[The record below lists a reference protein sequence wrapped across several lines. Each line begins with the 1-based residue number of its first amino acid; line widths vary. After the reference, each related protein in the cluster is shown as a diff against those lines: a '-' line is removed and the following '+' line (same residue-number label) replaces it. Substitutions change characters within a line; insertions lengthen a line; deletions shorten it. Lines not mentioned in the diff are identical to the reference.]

1 MPNKKINQ
9 LTPRTP
15 SLTDL
20 ILVGDPATGYSY
32 KATLSVMAAFVGS
45 NIQFSS
51 LGGIS
56 LTSPSNGQYLTFN
69 GTNWVNTTLTTST
82 WDTAYNRS
90 LTAAAV
96 SGTTTKTLTLTKQDG
111 STLTATWSDLNTD
124 AVTSVFGRTG
134 VVVAAEGDY
143 SLTQLSDVTLSSPSN
158 GQVLSYNG
166 TAWVNSAA
174 TGGITSINGL
184 TASSQTFAIGT
195 SGTDFTISSTTSTHT
210 FNLPTASA
218 TNTGKLSSTDW
229 STFNAKQS
237 TIILTTTGS
246 SGASTLVGS
255 TLNIPTYTLAG
266 LGGITLASL
275 SASSPISYNNTTG
288 AFTIQVANTSQD
300 GYLSST
306 DWNTFNGKQS
316 TITLTTTGSSGAST
330 FISNTLNIP
339 TYTLAGL
346 GGVSGSGTTNYVSKF
361 TASGT
366 IGNSQIF
373 DNGTSVGVN
382 TASPSASY
390 NLDVN
395 GTMRVQGTE
404 LRLDNGTTGTL
415 NIYSNT
421 PTINFFSGGGY
432 TFGRSGTNMNLNTA
446 GAIQLQL
453 SGNIAYQFEG
463 ANGHIWRTGLSGQV
477 ALARLE
483 TGGSLSIGNGST
495 AANASSI
502 LDLTSTTK
510 GFLPPRMTS
519 TQRTSISSPEN
530 GLVVYQSDGST
541 GLYQYNN
548 SLWER
553 LNSGARFAN
562 YIAHHT
568 GTTYADNT
576 TYYFGAV
583 PLTASTTQGLQR
595 GILNKAGTI
604 TSVYLFFRAA
614 NTPTNESITITLFKA
629 TGNGALSSIASTTF
643 AWSGSATLGTLAWTG
658 LSLSVSANDTYE
670 FSVAVPSMA
679 TNPTNVFI
687 SANIMLEY

>member
-1 MPNKKINQ
+1 
-9 LTPRTP
+9 
-15 SLTDL
+15 
-20 ILVGDPATGYSY
+20 
-32 KATLSVMAAFVGS
+32 
-45 NIQFSS
+45 
-51 LGGIS
+51 
-56 LTSPSNGQYLTFN
+56 
-69 GTNWVNTTLTTST
+69 
-82 WDTAYNRS
+82 
-90 LTAAAV
+90 
-96 SGTTTKTLTLTKQDG
+96 
-111 STLTATWSDLNTD
+111 
-124 AVTSVFGRTG
+124 
-134 VVVAAEGDY
+134 
-143 SLTQLSDVTLSSPSN
+143 
-158 GQVLSYNG
+158 
-166 TAWVNSAA
+166 
-174 TGGITSINGL
+174 
-184 TASSQTFAIGT
+184 
-195 SGTDFTISSTTSTHT
+195 
-210 FNLPTASA
+210 
-218 TNTGKLSSTDW
+218 
-229 STFNAKQS
+229 
-237 TIILTTTGS
+237 
-246 SGASTLVGS
+246 
-255 TLNIPTYTLAG
+255 
-266 LGGITLASL
+266 
-275 SASSPISYNNTTG
+275 
-288 AFTIQVANTSQD
+288 
-300 GYLSST
+300 
-306 DWNTFNGKQS
+306 
-316 TITLTTTGSSGAST
+316 
-330 FISNTLNIP
+330 
-339 TYTLAGL
+339 
-346 GGVSGSGTTNYVSKF
+346 
-361 TASGT
+361 
-366 IGNSQIF
+366 
-373 DNGTSVGVN
+373 
-382 TASPSASY
+382 
-390 NLDVN
+390 
-395 GTMRVQGTE
+395 MRVQGTE

-432 TFGRSGTNMNLNTA
+432 TFGRSGTNMIWNTA

-643 AWSGSATLGTLAWTG
+643 AWSGSASLGTLAWTG